1 MYSPRG
7 ALLGLSLV
15 FLVHAHLA
23 GAVVA
28 TPTIEGPIT
37 GPGTPFLVS
46 ARLYA
51 LADIGYEEVEYFI
64 SGMATSY
71 TSAEPLSPDGRWTA
85 TPVESTP
92 YKTRILVYRPIDPKG
107 FKGTVVVEWLNVSGG
122 LEAPPDWI
130 TTHTEMVRDGMIWV
144 GVSAQYL
151 GVEESTGGIL
161 PLALKQANP
170 ARYGTLLHP
179 GDSFSYD
186 MFSQAGQALR
196 LPPETNPLGDAKV
209 KRVIAIGES
218 QSAFRLVTYVN
229 AVHPLAQ
236 VYDGYF
242 VHSRGGSGA
251 PLSQAPLPTI
261 PTPTPTFIR
270 TDLGVPVLTF
280 QTETDVTA
288 LDFFPA
294 RQDDGKTFR
303 LWEVAGTAHADLY
316 TLIRGLQDIGDSP
329 DVVGVAEVAS
339 PIPGIIDCDSAV
351 NAGPQHWVA
360 DAAIAALERWVRTG
374 KPPRSAPRLE
384 VRPGP
389 PVTFARDEHGNALGG
404 IRTPWVDVP
413 IATLS
418 GEGQS
423 GDGFCFIFGTTKL
436 FDEAKLA
443 ALYPTRR
450 AYVKPYKKSMKRALK
465 RGFLRKADVKLMSAW
480 LTASDI
486 GG

>member
-1 MYSPRG
+1 
-7 ALLGLSLV
+7 
-15 FLVHAHLA
+15 
-23 GAVVA
+23 
-28 TPTIEGPIT
+28 
-37 GPGTPFLVS
+37 
-46 ARLYA
+46 
-51 LADIGYEEVEYFI
+51 
-64 SGMATSY
+64 
-71 TSAEPLSPDGRWTA
+71 
-85 TPVESTP
+85 
-92 YKTRILVYRPIDPKG
+92 
-107 FKGTVVVEWLNVSGG
+107 
-122 LEAPPDWI
+122 
-130 TTHTEMVRDGMIWV
+130 
-144 GVSAQYL
+144 
-151 GVEESTGGIL
+151 
-161 PLALKQANP
+161 
-170 ARYGTLLHP
+170 
-179 GDSFSYD
+179 
-186 MFSQAGQALR
+186 
-196 LPPETNPLGDAKV
+196 
-209 KRVIAIGES
+209 
-218 QSAFRLVTYVN
+218 
-229 AVHPLAQ
+229 VHPLAQ

-316 TLIRGLQDIGDSP
+316 TLIRGLQDIGDSL

-423 GDGFCFIFGTTKL
+423 GDGFCVIFGTTKL